1 MLRGHAARF
10 RRKSGRGPAQIIL
23 YPNPPF
29 GYNEDSPLA
38 MRILIGILTVVFA
51 ISAAPATPPVPKPG
65 IRTPGIQI
73 PFSSLKPEATL
84 QTPDRPDWI
93 FFSTAVFVPAKDHLD
108 KIDVK
113 TNKIADPVA
122 GLNKPCGGM
131 VSAFGSFWVPACG
144 DGTLA
149 RIDPKTFKVMATI
162 ASGTADVRGS
172 LAASSDSI
180 WLLTDAKTTLSRID
194 PDQNTVVG
202 EMRVPSDC
210 GSLTF
215 GETALWLA
223 CPNENKV
230 LRINPATSLVEKVI
244 DVAAHPQAL
253 AVGGASIWVLCE
265 KDGKIDRIDPKTNKV
280 SKSIGLDVPGAKG
293 AIAFGEGAVWV
304 TLTGF
309 PLTRIDPQSET
320 VAQQFFGAGGGSSI
334 LTSPGAI
341 WLSNPETGTL
351 LRIDPKRVLATLAE

>member
-1 MLRGHAARF
+1 
-10 RRKSGRGPAQIIL
+10 
-23 YPNPPF
+23 
-29 GYNEDSPLA
+29 
-38 MRILIGILTVVFA
+38 MRILIGFLTVVFA
-51 ISAAPATPPVPKPG
+51 ISAAPATPPAPKQG

-73 PFSSLKPEATL
+73 PFSSLKPEATF

-93 FFSTAVFVPAKDHLD
+93 FFSTDVFVPAKDHLD

-113 TNKIADPVA
+113 TNKTSDPVA
-122 GLNKPCGGM
+122 PLNKPCGGM
-131 VSAFGSFWVPACG
+131 VLAFGSLWVPVCG
-144 DGTLA
+144 DRTLA

-280 SKSIGLDVPGAKG
+280 SKSIELDVAGAKG

-304 TLTGF
+304 TMTGF

-320 VAQQFFGAGGGSSI
+320 VAQQFFGAGGGGAI

-341 WLSNPETGTL
+341 WLSNPDAGTL
-351 LRIDPKRVLATLAE
+351 VRIDPKRVLATLAE